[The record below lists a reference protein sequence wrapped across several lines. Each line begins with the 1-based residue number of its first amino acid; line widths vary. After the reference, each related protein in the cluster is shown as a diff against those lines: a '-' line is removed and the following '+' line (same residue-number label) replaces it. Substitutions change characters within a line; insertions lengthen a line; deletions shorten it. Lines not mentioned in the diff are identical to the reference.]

1 MCTIYYSILYIMPFD
16 VYIICTYKYISSIT
30 YFEITYTIEYTIQY
44 MYNYLIDSI
53 NSINSI

>member
-1 MCTIYYSILYIMPFD
+1 MPFD